1 MAIFNI
7 YKLLIYR
14 DGRKIKGNK
23 HETKQTDAIADFPTL
38 SRLCGFRGRTPG
50 SEAEDF
56 TRDCSAGGGTDGD
69 LRSD

>member
-1 MAIFNI
+1 MRQSKRTLHI
-7 YKLLIYR
+7 
-14 DGRKIKGNK
+14 
-23 HETKQTDAIADFPTL
+23 TDFPTL